1 MSEAAPLNA
10 RFHRLGDS
18 PHTAT
23 APAALTHVEL
33 IWIENQIEHW
43 IRFGREV
50 REQVL
55 DRRRRILFFP
65 AGTTFALVRWAGN
78 EHGTVL
84 SRLDILRAVGPGE
97 ACQTIATVTPG
108 GDMLLRVD
116 GWPKVERML
125 QRIDAIEAIGI
136 DPVEVSPDHWR
147 HVHNR
152 LTAGHEPRGYTLD
165 HHRAFLLRRR
175 AEP

>member
-1 MSEAAPLNA
+1 MTGLAAASA
-10 RFHRLGDS
+10 RAGR
-18 PHTAT
+18 
-23 APAALTHVEL
+23 AAGLSLDDLTQVEL
-33 IWIENQIEHW
+33 VWIEKQIEHW

-65 AGTTFALVRWAGN
+65 PGTTFALVRWAAN

-84 SRLDILRAVGPGE
+84 SRLDILRAVAPGE
-97 ACQTIATVTPG
+97 ACQTIPTVTPG
-108 GDMLLRVD
+108 GDILLRVD

-125 QRIDAIEAIGI
+125 QLIDAIEAIGI

-152 LTAGHEPRGYTLD
+152 LTAGETPRGYTMQR
-165 HHRAFLLRRR
+165 HRAFLLRREIG
-175 AEP
+175 A

>member
-1 MSEAAPLNA
+1 MTDLAAASTRAGRAVGLPPE
-10 RFHRLGDS
+10 D
-18 PHTAT
+18 
-23 APAALTHVEL
+23 LTQVEL
-33 IWIENQIEHW
+33 VWIEMQIEHW

-50 REQVL
+50 REQVI

-65 AGTTFALVRWAGN
+65 PGAVFALVRWAAN

-97 ACQTIATVTPG
+97 PCQTIPTVTPG
-108 GDMLLRVD
+108 GDILLRVD

-136 DPVEVSPDHWR
+136 DPTAVAPDHWR
-147 HVHNR
+147 HAHNR
-152 LTAGHEPRGYTLD
+152 LAAGEAPRAYTMQR
-165 HHRAFLLRRR
+165 HRAFLLAQRIG
-175 AEP
+175 A

>member
-1 MSEAAPLNA
+1 MKDASHLRLVSPLPS
-10 RFHRLGDS
+10 DS
-18 PHTAT
+18 
-23 APAALTHVEL
+23 LTRVEL
-33 IWIENQIEHW
+33 TWIEKKVEHW

-55 DRRRRILFFP
+55 DRRRRVLSFP
-65 AGTTFALVRWAGN
+65 PDAAFALVRWAAN

-97 ACQTIATVTPG
+97 PCQTIPTVRPG
-108 GDMLLRVD
+108 GDILLRVD

-125 QRIDAIEAIGI
+125 QLIDAIEAVGI

-152 LTAGHEPRGYTLD
+152 LAAGETPRAYTMQR
-165 HHRAFLLRRR
+165 HRAFLLARRIG
-175 AEP
+175 A

>member
-1 MSEAAPLNA
+1 MTGLAAASA
-10 RFHRLGDS
+10 RAGRAVL
-18 PHTAT
+18 
-23 APAALTHVEL
+23 APPEDLTQVEL
-33 IWIENQIEHW
+33 VWIEKQTEHW

-65 AGTTFALVRWAGN
+65 PGAALALVRWAAN

-97 ACQTIATVTPG
+97 ACQTIPTVTPG
-108 GDMLLRVD
+108 GDVLLRVD

-125 QRIDAIEAIGI
+125 QLIDAIETSDI
-136 DPVEVSPDHWR
+136 DPAEVAPDHWR

-152 LTAGHEPRGYTLD
+152 LAAGETPRAYTLQR
-165 HHRAFLLRRR
+165 HRAFLLRREIG
-175 AEP
+175 A

>member
-1 MSEAAPLNA
+1 MTGLAAASA
-10 RFHRLGDS
+10 RAGRALQ
-18 PHTAT
+18 
-23 APAALTHVEL
+23 APPEDLTQVEL
-33 IWIENQIEHW
+33 VWIEKQIEHW

-65 AGTTFALVRWAGN
+65 PGAVFALVRWAAN

-84 SRLDILRAVGPGE
+84 ARLDILRGVRRGE
-97 ACQTIATVTPG
+97 PCQTIPTVTPG
-108 GDMLLRVD
+108 GDILLRVD

-125 QRIDAIEAIGI
+125 QFIDAIEAIDI
-136 DPVEVSPDHWR
+136 DPAEVSPDHWR

-152 LTAGHEPRGYTLD
+152 LAAGETPRAYTMQR
-165 HHRAFLLRRR
+165 HRAFLLRR
-175 AEP
+175 EIGV

>member
-1 MSEAAPLNA
+1 MTGLAAASA
-10 RFHRLGDS
+10 RAGRAVL
-18 PHTAT
+18 
-23 APAALTHVEL
+23 APPDDLTQVEL
-33 IWIENQIEHW
+33 VWIEKQVEHW

-65 AGTTFALVRWAGN
+65 PGAAFALVRWAAN

-97 ACQTIATVTPG
+97 PCQTIPTVTPG
-108 GDMLLRVD
+108 GDILLRVD

-125 QRIDAIEAIGI
+125 QRIDAIEASGI
-136 DPVEVSPDHWR
+136 EAMDVSPDHWR

-152 LTAGHEPRGYTLD
+152 LAAGETPRAYTVQR
-165 HHRAFLLRRR
+165 HRAFLLTRRIG
-175 AEP
+175 A

>member
-1 MSEAAPLNA
+1 MIGLAAA
-10 RFHRLGDS
+10 STRAGR
-18 PHTAT
+18 
-23 APAALTHVEL
+23 AAGLPPEDLTQVEL
-33 IWIENQIEHW
+33 VWIEKQIEHW

-65 AGTTFALVRWAGN
+65 PGTTFALVRWAAN

-84 SRLDILRAVGPGE
+84 SRLDILRAVGSGE
-97 ACQTIATVTPG
+97 PCQTIPTVTPG
-108 GDMLLRVD
+108 GDILLRVD

-125 QRIDAIEAIGI
+125 QLIDAIEAIGI
-136 DPVEVSPDHWR
+136 DPVDVAPDHWR

-152 LTAGHEPRGYTLD
+152 LTAGETPRAYTMQR
-165 HHRAFLLRRR
+165 HRAFLMARSVS
-175 AEP
+175 A

>member
-1 MSEAAPLNA
+1 MTGLAAVSA
-10 RFHRLGDS
+10 RADRVLH
-18 PHTAT
+18 
-23 APAALTHVEL
+23 APEDITQVEL
-33 IWIENQIEHW
+33 VWIEKQIEHW

-65 AGTTFALVRWAGN
+65 PGTTFALVRWAAN

-84 SRLDILRAVGPGE
+84 SRIDILCAVAPGE
-97 ACQTIATVTPG
+97 ACQTIPTVTPG
-108 GDMLLRVD
+108 GDILLRVN

-125 QRIDAIEAIGI
+125 QLIDGIEAIGI
-136 DPVEVSPDHWR
+136 DPVEVAPDHWR

-152 LTAGHEPRGYTLD
+152 LTAGETPRAYTMQR
-165 HHRAFLLRRR
+165 HRAFLMARSVS
-175 AEP
+175 A

>member
-1 MSEAAPLNA
+1 MPGLAAASARAGRAPHAPLE
-10 RFHRLGDS
+10 D
-18 PHTAT
+18 
-23 APAALTHVEL
+23 LTQVEL
-33 IWIENQIEHW
+33 VWIEKQIEHW

-65 AGTTFALVRWAGN
+65 PDATFALVRWAAN

-84 SRLDILRAVGPGE
+84 SRLDILRAVGAGE
-97 ACQTIATVTPG
+97 PCQTIPTVTPG
-108 GDMLLRVD
+108 GDILLRVD

-136 DPVEVSPDHWR
+136 DPVDVAPDHWR

-152 LTAGHEPRGYTLD
+152 LTAGETPRAYTMQR
-165 HHRAFLLRRR
+165 HRAFLLARRMG
-175 AEP
+175 A

>member
-1 MSEAAPLNA
+1 MTGLAAASA
-10 RFHRLGDS
+10 RAGR
-18 PHTAT
+18 AT
-23 APAALTHVEL
+23 GLSLDVLTQVEL
-33 IWIENQIEHW
+33 VWIEKQVEHW

-65 AGTTFALVRWAGN
+65 PGSIFALVRWAAN

-84 SRLDILRAVGPGE
+84 SRLDIVRTVGPGE
-97 ACQTIATVTPG
+97 ACQTIPTVTPG
-108 GDMLLRVD
+108 GDILLRVD

-125 QRIDAIEAIGI
+125 QLIDAIEAIGI
-136 DPVEVSPDHWR
+136 DSAEVSPDHWR

-152 LTAGHEPRGYTLD
+152 LVAGETPRAYTMQR
-165 HHRAFLLRRR
+165 HRAFLLARRVG
-175 AEP
+175 A

>member
-1 MSEAAPLNA
+1 MTGLAAASA
-10 RFHRLGDS
+10 RASRALL
-18 PHTAT
+18 
-23 APAALTHVEL
+23 APPEDLTQVEL
-33 IWIENQIEHW
+33 VWIEKQIEHW

-65 AGTTFALVRWAGN
+65 PGAAFALVRWAAN

-84 SRLDILRAVGPGE
+84 SRLDILRAVAPGE
-97 ACQTIATVTPG
+97 PCQTIPTVMPG
-108 GDMLLRVD
+108 GDILLRVD

-136 DPVEVSPDHWR
+136 DPVEVAPDHWR

-152 LTAGHEPRGYTLD
+152 LTAGETPRAYTMQR
-165 HHRAFLLRRR
+165 HRAFLLARRIG
-175 AEP
+175 A

>member
-1 MSEAAPLNA
+1 MTGLAAASA
-10 RFHRLGDS
+10 RADR
-18 PHTAT
+18 
-23 APAALTHVEL
+23 ALHAWPEDLTQVEL
-33 IWIENQIEHW
+33 VWIEKQIEHW

-55 DRRRRILFFP
+55 DRRRRVLSFP
-65 AGTTFALVRWAGN
+65 PDAAFALVRWAAN

-97 ACQTIATVTPG
+97 PCQTIPTVRPG
-108 GDMLLRVD
+108 GDILLRVD

-125 QRIDAIEAIGI
+125 QLIDAIEAVGI

-152 LTAGHEPRGYTLD
+152 LAAGETPRAYTMQR
-165 HHRAFLLRRR
+165 HRAFLLARRIG
-175 AEP
+175 A

>member
-1 MSEAAPLNA
+1 MTGLAATSTRA
-10 RFHRLGDS
+10 GR
-18 PHTAT
+18 
-23 APAALTHVEL
+23 AAGLPPEDLTQVEL
-33 IWIENQIEHW
+33 VWIEKQIEHW

-50 REQVL
+50 REQVI

-65 AGTTFALVRWAGN
+65 PGAVFALVRWAAN

-97 ACQTIATVTPG
+97 PCQTIPTVTPG
-108 GDMLLRVD
+108 GDILLRVD

-125 QRIDAIEAIGI
+125 QHIDAIEAASI
-136 DPVEVSPDHWR
+136 DPVDVAPDHWR

-152 LTAGHEPRGYTLD
+152 LAAGETPRAYTMQR
-165 HHRAFLLRRR
+165 HRASLLARRIG
-175 AEP
+175 A

>member
-1 MSEAAPLNA
+1 MTGLAAVSA
-10 RFHRLGDS
+10 RADRALH
-18 PHTAT
+18 
-23 APAALTHVEL
+23 APPEDLTQVEL
-33 IWIENQIEHW
+33 VWIEKQIEHW

-65 AGTTFALVRWAGN
+65 PGAAFALVRWAGN

-97 ACQTIATVTPG
+97 PCQTISTVMPG
-108 GDMLLRVD
+108 GDILLRVD

-125 QRIDAIEAIGI
+125 QLIDAIEAIGI
-136 DPVEVSPDHWR
+136 DPVEVAPDHWR

-152 LTAGHEPRGYTLD
+152 LAAGETPRAYTMQR
-165 HHRAFLLRRR
+165 HRAFLLTRRIG
-175 AEP
+175 A